1 MARIRVRRGERH
13 YRSPPQRGPRSS
25 RNPAVEIS
33 MDNAGRAG
41 TDGGSTISM
50 GKRIFFLPA
59 YDNVSFIVFFFFT
72 SEME

>member
-1 MARIRVRRGERH
+1 MYVGARGIIGLL
-13 YRSPPQRGPRSS
+13 QRGPRSS

-59 YDNVSFIVFFFFT
+59 YDNVSFIVFFFFFT